1 MKILIVEDDT
11 LLLQGLILAAQ
22 TEGYACDGVTTA
34 RMAEQSLEAGHYS
47 LVVLDLGLPDEDGLH
62 FLARIRQK
70 KYTLPV
76 LILTARDTLTDK
88 IAGLDVGAD
97 DYLVKPFA
105 LEELHARIRALLRRH
120 NNQGESELIVGNL
133 TLNMGRRQVWM
144 GGEELI
150 LTPKEYALLSR
161 LMLKAGSPVHR
172 EILYNDIYN
181 WDNEPSTNTLEVH
194 IHNLRDFLRR
204 PISLRQRLILTIGA
218 ILLVF
223 ELISVFWLWH
233 ESTEQI
239 QLFEQ
244 ALRDNRNNDRHI
256 MREIRE
262 AVASLIVPGV
272 FMVSLT
278 LFICYQAVRRITR
291 PLAELQK
298 ELEARTADNLTPIA
312 IHSATLE
319 IEAVVSALNDLVSR
333 LTSTLD
339 NERLFTADVAHELR
353 TPLAGVRLH
362 LELLA
367 KTHHIDVAPL
377 VARLDQMMESV
388 SQLLQLA
395 RAGQSFSSGNYQ
407 HVKLLEDV
415 ILPSYDEL
423 STMLDQRQ
431 QTLLLPE
438 SAADITVQGDATLL
452 RMLLRNLV
460 ENAHRYSPQGSN
472 IMIKL
477 QEDGG
482 AVMAVEDEGPGI
494 DESKCGELSKAF
506 VRMDSRYGGIGLGL
520 SIVSRITQLHH
531 GQFFLQNRQETSG
544 TRAWVRLKKDQNVA
558 NQI

>member
-1 MKILIVEDDT
+1 M
-11 LLLQGLILAAQ
+11 
-22 TEGYACDGVTTA
+22 
-34 RMAEQSLEAGHYS
+34 
-47 LVVLDLGLPDEDGLH
+47 
-62 FLARIRQK
+62 
-70 KYTLPV
+70 
-76 LILTARDTLTDK
+76 
-88 IAGLDVGAD
+88 
-97 DYLVKPFA
+97 
-105 LEELHARIRALLRRH
+105 
-120 NNQGESELIVGNL
+120 NL
-133 TLNMGRRQVWM
+133 M
-144 GGEELI
+144 
-150 LTPKEYALLSR
+150 
-161 LMLKAGSPVHR
+161 H
-172 EILYNDIYN
+172 
-181 WDNEPSTNTLEVH
+181 
-194 IHNLRDFLRR
+194 FLRR

-298 ELEARTADNLTPIA
+298 ELEARTADNL
-312 IHSATLE
+312 
-319 IEAVVSALNDLVSR
+319 
-333 LTSTLD
+333 
-339 NERLFTADVAHELR
+339 

-477 QEDGG
+477 QEDDG

-544 TRAWVRLKKDQNVA
+544 TRAWVRLKKDQYVA

>member
-1 MKILIVEDDT
+1 M
-11 LLLQGLILAAQ
+11 
-22 TEGYACDGVTTA
+22 
-34 RMAEQSLEAGHYS
+34 
-47 LVVLDLGLPDEDGLH
+47 
-62 FLARIRQK
+62 
-70 KYTLPV
+70 
-76 LILTARDTLTDK
+76 
-88 IAGLDVGAD
+88 
-97 DYLVKPFA
+97 
-105 LEELHARIRALLRRH
+105 
-120 NNQGESELIVGNL
+120 NL
-133 TLNMGRRQVWM
+133 MR
-144 GGEELI
+144 
-150 LTPKEYALLSR
+150 
-161 LMLKAGSPVHR
+161 
-172 EILYNDIYN
+172 
-181 WDNEPSTNTLEVH
+181 
-194 IHNLRDFLRR
+194 FLRR

-452 RMLLRNLV
+452 LPESAADITVQGDATLLRMLLRNLV

-544 TRAWVRLKKDQNVA
+544 TRAWVRLKKDQYVV